1 MRTRVWRKLGLATMA
16 ASLVIAGDGSP
27 GRAQTAEPL
36 TRFQLRLTRKGE
48 KPVIPSLGRDVWRM
62 NADLDLPVSFD
73 PDREPIQIQ
82 VTGPNDAIHVH
93 PMLVPQLLP
102 KSSRRWTIRQNVP
115 DNGECTVLL
124 LPKIIKWTLFVKC
137 HGPNMLPPFPE
148 STEFTAIV
156 QIGDHVFTS
165 EPADLRQQR
174 VTTRR
179 YP

>member
-1 MRTRVWRKLGLATMA
+1 MRKRGWVKLGVAAMA
-16 ASLVIAGDGSP
+16 ATLVIAVDGGA

-48 KPVIPSLGRDVWRM
+48 KPVIPSLGRDVWKM
-62 NADLDLPVSFD
+62 NADLDLPPSFD
-73 PDREPIQIQ
+73 PDREAIQIQ
-82 VTGPNDAIHVH
+82 VVGPNDVPHIH
-93 PMLVPQLLP
+93 PMQVPQLLP

-115 DNGECTVLL
+115 NNGECTVLL

-148 STEFTAIV
+148 STEFTATV

-165 EPADLRQQR
+165 EPGDFRHLR
-174 VTTRR
+174 VTSRR